1 LSYPVRVE
9 PEAEADLDAALGYYA
24 AIGRRLALA
33 LHDQFYATADALGTF
48 PSSHRA
54 IYKDVRRVGLP
65 TYPYLV
71 YYVVRGGEVR
81 VMAMLPERQDP
92 GKTRHALGRRLGWR

>member
-1 LSYPVRVE
+1 LSYRVRVE

-24 AIGRRLALA
+24 AIGPHLAAA
-33 LHDQFYATADALGTF
+33 LREQFGATSTGLNAF

-54 IYKDVRRVGLP
+54 MYKSVRRVGLP

-71 YYVVRGGEVR
+71 CYVVRADVVR
-81 VMAMLPERQDP
+81 VLAVLPERQDP
-92 GKTRHALGRRLGWR
+92 AKTSRALGDRLNRR